1 MLSPKTLNNFIINY
15 EDGASYYVLPLA
27 WVPSIAKEVR
37 LSIELTTRLQQTM
50 AMNNATGYSA
60 NVMNNA
66 AANMS
71 NMAAA
76 SAMGWGAGLQA
87 LSLEAG
93 FATQASGNF

>member
-1 MLSPKTLNNFIINY
+1 MLSPKMLNDFIINY
-15 EDGASYYVLPLA
+15 EDGASCYVLPPA
-27 WVPSIAKEVR
+27 WGPSIAKEER

-50 AMNNATGYSA
+50 AMNNAAGYSA
-60 NVMNNA
+60 SVMNNA

-76 SAMGWGAGLQA
+76 SAMA
-87 LSLEAG
+87 LSVEAA